1 MAKKHITGEGH
12 GQKGHFAGLSNDLN
26 SKIAILPVAFD
37 LTTTYQKGTRKGPA
51 AIIEA
56 SRNLELYDIDTDSS
70 VHQLGISTEKEI
82 KKRTSETM
90 LKAVFDKTSEL
101 IEDKKFVV
109 VLGGEHSIS
118 FASIKAHA
126 EHYKK
131 LTVLQL
137 DAHADLQN
145 AYEENLWSHAS
156 VMKRVQEIPQV
167 SKIVSVGIRSLA
179 ESEIPNLQ
187 PQCTFFSHQLDRENK
202 WMDQVIAQL
211 KSPVYITFDVDVFD
225 SALMPSTG
233 TPEPGGLDW
242 NTTITFLK
250 KVTKSKKIIGFD
262 VVELSPRK
270 GAHAPDY
277 LAAKL
282 VYKLLSFIFNPKK
295 L

>member
-1 MAKKHITGEGH
+1 MAHKHLTGEGH
-12 GQKGHFAGLSNDLN
+12 GLKGHFAGLPNDPN
-26 SKIAILPVAFD
+26 SKIVILPVAFD

-56 SRNLELYDIDTDSS
+56 SRNLELYDIETDSS
-70 VHQLGISTEKEI
+70 VYQLGILTENEI
-82 KKRTSETM
+82 NKRSSETM
-90 LKAVFDKTSEL
+90 LKAVYDKTLHL
-101 IEDKKFVV
+101 IKDKRFVV

-118 FASIKAHA
+118 YGSIKAHA
-126 EHYKK
+126 ENYNN

-145 AYEENLWSHAS
+145 AYEGNPWSHAS

-167 SKIVSVGIRSLA
+167 RKIISVGVRSLA
-179 ESEIPNLQ
+179 EAEIPNLNTKH
-187 PQCTFFSHQLDRENK
+187 TFFSHQLDREGR

-211 KSPVYITFDVDVFD
+211 ESPIYVTFDVDVFD

-242 NTTITFLK
+242 KTTIAFLK
-250 KVTKSKKIIGFD
+250 KVAKSKKIVGFD
-262 VVELSPRK
+262 VVELSPQK
-270 GAHAPDY
+270 GNHAPDY
-277 LAAKL
+277 LTAKL
-282 VYKLLSFIFNPKK
+282 VYQLLSFIFNQKK